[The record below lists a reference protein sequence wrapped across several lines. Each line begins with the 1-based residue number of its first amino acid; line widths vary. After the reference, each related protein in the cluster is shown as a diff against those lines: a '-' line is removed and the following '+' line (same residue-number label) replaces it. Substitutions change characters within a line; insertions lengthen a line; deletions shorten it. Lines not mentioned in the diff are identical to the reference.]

1 MVVSPIMLLGASMI
15 VEALL
20 VSSFVP
26 AGPITTV
33 APPFECFVR
42 PPRCSVPAASLL
54 FLSVL
59 VTAAAADK
67 SVSISISVP
76 SPFNSIFIFPSIV
89 SIVVLPVLVVVVV
102 VPVLVAAPT
111 MFDAAE
117 SSFIRKFDRH
127 SR

>member
-1 MVVSPIMLLGASMI
+1 MVVSPIILLGASMM
-15 VEALL
+15 VAAVL

-26 AGPITTV
+26 AEPITT
-33 APPFECFVR
+33 AFECFVDDVR
-42 PPRCSVPAASLL
+42 PRCPVPAASLL
-54 FLSVL
+54 FLSVFV
-59 VTAAAADK
+59 VTVVDK
-67 SVSISISVP
+67 SASISISVP

-111 MFDAAE
+111 MFDVAE